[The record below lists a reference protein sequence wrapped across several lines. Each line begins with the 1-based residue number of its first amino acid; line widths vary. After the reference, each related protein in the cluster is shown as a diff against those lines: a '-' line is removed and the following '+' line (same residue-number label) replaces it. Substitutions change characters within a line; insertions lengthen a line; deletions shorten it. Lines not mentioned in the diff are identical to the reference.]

1 MRFTRL
7 VIRMSVTLTG
17 LFHLG
22 CTLVAVIIFAVI
34 SGVYPSWG
42 WLELPVIIVL
52 LALLAGGIGMLLS
65 SLYVRYR
72 DMQPIWDVVQ
82 QMLFYASPILYVS
95 TLVPAHY
102 QHAYMTNPI
111 ASLLGEMRAAV
122 IDPTAPHAW
131 TLLGGG
137 ARLLIPLGIIVLA
150 VALGAWVFN
159 REAPRI
165 AENL

>member
-1 MRFTRL
+1 
-7 VIRMSVTLTG
+7 MSVTLTG
-17 LFHLG
+17 LFNLG
-22 CTLVAVIIFAVI
+22 CTLVAVMIFAVI
-34 SGVYPSWG
+34 SGVYPTWS
-42 WLELPVIIVL
+42 WLELPLIIVL

-72 DMQPIWDVVQ
+72 DVQPIWDVVQ

-95 TLVPAHY
+95 TIVPSKY

-122 IDPTAPHAW
+122 VDPTAPHAW
-131 TLLGGG
+131 TVIGG
-137 ARLLIPLGIIVLA
+137 AVRLVIPLGIIA
-150 VALGAWVFN
+150 VAVVLGAWVFN